1 MVVNGPARRRLRAGR
16 SSMLDNR
23 RVRFRP
29 GELGSEGRR
38 RRCDPGE
45 HSTRAAPLAAQTPPP
60 QRPCR
65 PAERDLTAR
74 GERAL
79 AARGERALA
88 ARGERDLTAREDCAG
103 EIATSPRWDAGEK
116 SATSMRGNATA
127 RGRRGES
134 AGRARGAGT
143 ARAHLL
149 PGLRAPGPPALFS
162 HPGPGPL
169 VTHPCANY
177 GALPPAAPQLANSCQ
192 AHRRLASCCPAPR
205 LLAALLPPPPGGQA
219 FPPPPRLRRLT
230 SH

>member
-1 MVVNGPARRRLRAGR
+1 MVINGPARRRLRAGR

-65 PAERDLTAR
+65 PA
-74 GERAL
+74 
-79 AARGERALA
+79 
-88 ARGERDLTAREDCAG
+88 ERDLTAREDCAG

-169 VTHPCANY
+169 VTRPCANY

>member
-1 MVVNGPARRRLRAGR
+1 MLISVVWLCTWNCIEYQEHRAE
-16 SSMLDNR
+16 LD
-23 RVRFRP
+23 
-29 GELGSEGRR
+29 
-38 RRCDPGE
+38 
-45 HSTRAAPLAAQTPPP
+45 LAARGERDLTARGERYFAARGLTEP
-60 QRPCR
+60 RGGGG
-65 PAERDLTAR
+65 AERDLTAR

-169 VTHPCANY
+169 VTLPCANY
-177 GALPPAAPQLANSCQ
+177 GALPPAAPQLANS
-192 AHRRLASCCPAPR
+192 
-205 LLAALLPPPPGGQA
+205 
-219 FPPPPRLRRLT
+219 
-230 SH
+230 

>member
-1 MVVNGPARRRLRAGR
+1 MNVKIIGQEHRAE
-16 SSMLDNR
+16 LD
-23 RVRFRP
+23 
-29 GELGSEGRR
+29 
-38 RRCDPGE
+38 
-45 HSTRAAPLAAQTPPP
+45 LAA
-60 QRPCR
+60 RG
-65 PAERDLTAR
+65 ERDLTAR
-74 GERAL
+74 GERYFAVRGL
-79 AARGERALA
+79 IEPRGGGGAERDLTARGERALA

-149 PGLRAPGPPALFS
+149 PGLRAPGPPARFS

-169 VTHPCANY
+169 VTRPCANY